1 MGRCGY
7 KTDQDIGPLKQ
18 FLSPKSLYP
27 YTTSL
32 AVTLSIWSFIIVHV
46 TTSRQNVEEVGID
59 LTQFPPDRIRKFS
72 IIAHV
77 DHGKFTLADRLLE
90 LTGTIKRG
98 HGRPLYL
105 DMLQVY
111 CQINKENYVC
121 QSRYFLIFF
130 MISLN
135 LLRN

>member
-46 TTSRQNVEEVGID
+46 TTSRYFASGSGPLGSTVAKLKKLV
-59 LTQFPPDRIRKFS
+59 S
-72 IIAHV
+72 I
-77 DHGKFTLADRLLE
+77 
-90 LTGTIKRG
+90 
-98 HGRPLYL
+98 
-105 DMLQVY
+105 
-111 CQINKENYVC
+111 
-121 QSRYFLIFF
+121 
-130 MISLN
+130 
-135 LLRN
+135 